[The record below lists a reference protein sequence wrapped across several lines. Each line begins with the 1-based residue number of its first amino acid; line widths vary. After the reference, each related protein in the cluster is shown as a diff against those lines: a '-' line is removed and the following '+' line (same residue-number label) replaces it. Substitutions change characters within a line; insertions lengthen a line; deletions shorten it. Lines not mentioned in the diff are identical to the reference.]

1 MEKSGVRDPRT
12 RHAGCP
18 VLIGEK
24 WGRYW
29 NNWANIDSSRYN
41 FTVTSREPL
50 RFKSPA
56 TRLYAQQLVQ
66 ANNKRSTNLLING
79 PLWASNSM
87 AWRHRESIGVIAL
100 AAACCALL
108 FLIKSLQWRHNGH
121 NVILNQQP
129 HDCLL
134 NRLFRRRSKKTSK
147 LRVTGLCEGN
157 SPVTGEFPAQKASSA
172 ENVSIWWRHH
182 VNAFHRAFSY
192 LAIMTQSNGTSTQ
205 RTHDAIITSVL
216 RQNDVVLT

>member
-29 NNWANIDSSRYN
+29 NNWANIDSPRYN
-41 FTVTSREPL
+41 FTVTSRERHCVSNHRQPDCMHNSW
-50 RFKSPA
+50 F
-56 TRLYAQQLVQ
+56 RLITKEAQ
-66 ANNKRSTNLLING
+66 TC
-79 PLWASNSM
+79 PSM
-87 AWRHRESIGVIAL
+87 VLCEPVIPWRESIGVIAL

-108 FLIKSLQWRHNGH
+108 FSIKSLQWRHNEH

-134 NRLFRRRSKKTSK
+134 NRLFRRRSKKISK

-182 VNAFHRAFSY
+182 VNAFHRAFSH
-192 LAIMTQSNGTSTQ
+192 LPIMTQSNGTSTQ
-205 RTHDAIITSVL
+205 RTHDAIMTSVL